1 MAQVNVLELETRVL
15 LDEDLHTT
23 IEEFQ
28 KRVQAQRVEII
39 MDSLLPVSFLIP
51 FSFSSQGNVESFM
64 GSWFLD
70 WMFTTNKQLFKESL
84 ISSSL
89 PFTNRK
95 QTP

>member
-1 MAQVNVLELETRVL
+1 MAQVNVLELETRVF

-28 KRVQAQRVEII
+28 KRVQAQWVEII

-64 GSWFLD
+64 GSWFLC
-70 WMFTTNKQLFKESL
+70 NQKESARL
-84 ISSSL
+84 YNQPQAPDRTMQS
-89 PFTNRK
+89 
-95 QTP
+95 